1 MNPTTENNPKKK
13 ESPLLSILFSI
24 VIPAVILSKFS
35 KPEYLGVL
43 PGFLIALAFPIG
55 LALYNF
61 LIRKE
66 VGFIAV
72 LGFVSIFLTGIIGV
86 FEFDPKWIAVKEAA
100 VPLLIAIAVVV
111 SLYTPYPLIRK
122 LIYNDTLLDLPFIE
136 QRLDERGT
144 RDSLEK
150 AMRTATW
157 LVALSFLVSSILNYV
172 VAKIVVTATPGTE
185 LFNEQ
190 LGKLTAISYPVIAL
204 PSTLVMLVALFYLL
218 RKLKTLTG
226 ETDLDNLLSAELKEK
241 SK

>member
-1 MNPTTENNPKKK
+1 MSENAKQKK
-13 ESPLLSILFSI
+13 ESPLLSILVSI

-55 LALYNF
+55 LALYNM
-61 LIRKE
+61 IVRKE
-66 VGFIAV
+66 FGFIAI

-86 FEFDPKWIAVKEAA
+86 FQFPPQWIAVKEAL
-100 VPLLIAIAVVV
+100 VPLLIGIAVVV

-122 LIYNDTLLDLPFIE
+122 LIYNDTLLNLPFIE
-136 QRLDERGT
+136 QRLAANNRQVEF
-144 RDSLEK
+144 EK
-150 AMRTATW
+150 AMKNATW
-157 LVALSFLVSSILNYV
+157 IVALSFLVSAILNYT
-172 VAKIVVTATPGTE
+172 VAKAVVTAEAGTA

-204 PSTLVMLVALFYLL
+204 PSTLVMVVALVYLL
-218 RKLKTLTG
+218 RRLKQLTG
-226 ETDLDNLLSAELKEK
+226 VGELDELLSEEFKEK

>member
-1 MNPTTENNPKKK
+1 MSENAKQKK
-13 ESPLLSILFSI
+13 ESPLLSILVSI

-55 LALYNF
+55 LALYNM
-61 LIRKE
+61 IVRKE
-66 VGFIAV
+66 FGFIAI

-86 FEFDPKWIAVKEAA
+86 FQFPPQWIAVKEAL
-100 VPLLIAIAVVV
+100 VPLLIGIAVVV

-122 LIYNDTLLDLPFIE
+122 LIYNDTLLNLPFIE
-136 QRLDERGT
+136 QRLAANNRQVEF
-144 RDSLEK
+144 EK
-150 AMRTATW
+150 AMKNATW
-157 LVALSFLVSSILNYV
+157 IVALSFLVSAVLNYT
-172 VAKIVVTATPGTE
+172 VAKAVVTAEAGTA

-204 PSTLVMLVALFYLL
+204 PSTLVMVVALVYLL
-218 RKLKTLTG
+218 RRLKLLTG
-226 ETDLDNLLSAELKEK
+226 VGELDELLSEEFKEK